1 MADFEDFAA
10 WKQDSLVRARF
21 HYHTGPAVLSLVYIL
36 RYIPT
41 DFERDRQVLTGIE
54 GRIKLY

>member
-1 MADFEDFAA
+1 MAGFGDFTA

-41 DFERDRQVLTGIE
+41 DAGSDRQVLTGIE
-54 GRIKLY
+54 GRIRL